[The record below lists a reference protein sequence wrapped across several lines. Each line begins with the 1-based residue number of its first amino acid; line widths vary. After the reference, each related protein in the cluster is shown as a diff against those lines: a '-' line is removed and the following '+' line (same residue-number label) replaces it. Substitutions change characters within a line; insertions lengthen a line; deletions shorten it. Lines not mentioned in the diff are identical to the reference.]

1 MKNIASIE
9 KDQFCPIRRFILY
22 DHAIDMK
29 CRSIDVKGPSI
40 DAKGPSM
47 DAKGPRSMRRA
58 GSRLNSSVQR
68 QRVIHTSSGKTLFL
82 MILQRV
88 LTS

>member
-1 MKNIASIE
+1 
-9 KDQFCPIRRFILY
+9 
-22 DHAIDMK
+22 MK
-29 CRSIDVKGPSI
+29 CRSIDVKGPLM
-40 DAKGPSM
+40 DAKGPSMDAKGPSMDANGPSM